1 MDKLPPPHTERYLPG
16 VLALRDVRDVESCVA
31 TSVQNLGVGPTDEDH
46 KQLVLAGVQSAYR
59 VERALPP
66 ERPLRPVL
74 EPLLEHRLAS
84 ERSRLQRTAA
94 AAQPGDEL
102 AAAA

>member
-1 MDKLPPPHTERYLPG
+1 MDNLSPHNHERYLPG
-16 VLALRDVRDVESCVA
+16 VLILRDVRDVESYVAGCVRE
-31 TSVQNLGVGPTDEDH
+31 LGVGPATAGHREM
-46 KQLVLAGVQSAYR
+46 VLAGVQMAYR

-74 EPLLEHRLAS
+74 EPLLAHQLAP
-84 ERSRLQRTAA
+84 ERSRRPRTAA
-94 AAQPGDEL
+94 AAQPGDGL